1 MIIDIDALKQELKNE
16 LLGAFYGGGL
26 GGALIESFQI
36 DKMEDE
42 KIIELAFRYGL
53 KLENYQIEDRQRR
66 R

>member
-1 MIIDIDALKQELKNE
+1 MIIDMDALKQDLKNE
-16 LLGAFYGGGL
+16 LLGAFYGGDF

-42 KIIELAFRYGL
+42 KIIELALQYGL

>member
-1 MIIDIDALKQELKNE
+1 MIIDIDALKKDLKNE

-42 KIIELAFRYGL
+42 KIIELALQYGL

>member
-1 MIIDIDALKQELKNE
+1 MIIDMDALKQDLKNE

-42 KIIELAFRYGL
+42 KIIELALQYGL

>member
-1 MIIDIDALKQELKNE
+1 MIIDMDALKQDLKNE
-16 LLGAFYGGGL
+16 LLGAFYGGGF

-42 KIIELAFRYGL
+42 KIIELALRYGL

>member
-1 MIIDIDALKQELKNE
+1 MIIDMDSLKQDLKNE

-42 KIIELAFRYGL
+42 KIIELALRYGL